1 MGGRIAFGA
10 DGRLFL
16 SIGDTDV
23 PDLAQD
29 PNELEG
35 SILRYNPD
43 GSIPDDN
50 PIPGSPVYAI
60 GLRNVFGLAI
70 QPGTGFLYATDNG
83 PGGFDEVNRVEAGH
97 NYGWPLHFGVRHAEG
112 ISDPIAVFG
121 NYPLEQ
127 QSGPPV
133 LPLPRQIQTSC
144 SSAPITTS
152 TCVLLPLSVAQIKRL
167 KTTRWFF
174 QPIAHLTS
182 RTAAMGGS
190 ITALYLQSTVPVSM
204 NYCAYTS

>member
-1 MGGRIAFGA
+1 MFAMYVVDDPETGLPSGQRVVRFRDVDNTGQDYTVIVEGLPATTNVFHNGGRIAFGA
-10 DGRLFL
+10 DGKLFL

-83 PGGFDEVNRVEAGH
+83 PGGFDEVNRLKPA
-97 NYGWPLHFGVRHAEG
+97 
-112 ISDPIAVFG
+112 
-121 NYPLEQ
+121 
-127 QSGPPV
+127 
-133 LPLPRQIQTSC
+133 
-144 SSAPITTS
+144 TT
-152 TCVLLPLSVAQIKRL
+152 T
-167 KTTRWFF
+167 
-174 QPIAHLTS
+174 
-182 RTAAMGGS
+182 GGRV
-190 ITALYLQSTVPVSM
+190 IWA
-204 NYCAYTS
+204 